1 MMIQQGVGTTWGPT
15 PSVILWLYTGIIR
28 PFVTYGAVVWAR
40 KSAMARVASKLLKIQ
55 RMGMIRVAPMRHHM
69 PTAGLET
76 ILGLP
81 LLDLY
86 IQYLAATTFH
96 RLNLQPRNWEGVAGT
111 KRDISNG

>member
-15 PSVILWLYTGIIR
+15 PSVLLWLYTGIIR
-28 PFVTYGAVVWAR
+28 PFVTYDAVVWAQ

-55 RMGMIRVAPMRHHM
+55 GMGMILVAPMRQHT

-76 ILGLP
+76 ILRLP
-81 LLDLY
+81 PLDLY
-86 IQYLAATTFH
+86 IQYLAATTFN
-96 RLNLQPRNWEGVAGT
+96 RLNVQPQNWEGMVGT